1 MTEKKKS
8 IGNEQPL
15 PIDII
20 NDSIVEYLETKNLD
34 KENLLLKV
42 KSLYSGDNRARKAA
56 NAIYSVVTKKSALNK
71 AILNNY
77 TPETYYKLNEVDKNT
92 IAISLICLRFP
103 FTFDFVFF
111 LAKLFNVQDTVN
123 KQYIKGKMASLYGS
137 NLSLEHGIEAAL
149 ATAINCG
156 FIKREKPGLFSKVK
170 PCQRTSFAKEA
181 WIATFFELNGR
192 KLLPINELMYEPVLM
207 YLDNIDLD
215 WENTQ
220 ILETIED
227 YTKQTIINK
236 LK

>member
-1 MTEKKKS
+1 MRKPSTSESK
-8 IGNEQPL
+8 
-15 PIDII
+15 
-20 NDSIVEYLETKNLD
+20 IVSE
-34 KENLLLKV
+34 
-42 KSLYSGDNRARKAA
+42 A
-56 NAIYSVVTKKSALNK
+56 
-71 AILNNY
+71 
-77 TPETYYKLNEVDKNT
+77 KLNT
-92 IAISLICLRFP
+92 IDMQKVITIIFIIQP
-103 FTFDFVFF
+103 QFTFDFVFF